1 MVALYSSPVPS
12 IYICPPSHMHF
23 CKIERLFYSR
33 DRKAFKCRDNMY
45 QIKSQMLQLIH
56 LNQLTTKK
64 MENIVIREVR
74 IDDLDR
80 CFEIESQSYQGDE
93 AASRE
98 KIRKRI
104 SVYPEGFVVLE
115 VSGEVVGFINS
126 GATDTVELSNE
137 QFKELIGHDPEGT
150 YIVIMSVVVHPAYQ
164 RNGFAGKL
172 LEYFVDKMKNHNKA
186 GIYLICQEQL
196 IDLYAKYGFKYLSS
210 SNSDHGGLSWHEMAL
225 SLNTSKAD

>member
-1 MVALYSSPVPS
+1 MLLIFLRYPQFIFVIPVIRTFVKSKDCFIVGIEKHSNAGTTCTRLSLRCYNLSISISS
-12 IYICPPSHMHF
+12 
-23 CKIERLFYSR
+23 
-33 DRKAFKCRDNMY
+33 
-45 QIKSQMLQLIH
+45 QL
-56 LNQLTTKK
+56 KK

-137 QFKELIGHDPEGT
+137 HFKELIGHNPEGK

-172 LEYFVDKMKNHNKA
+172 MEHFVDIMKNLNKA

-196 IDLYAKYGFKYLSS
+196 IDLYAKYGFKYLSG

-225 SLNTSKAD
+225 SLNTGKID